1 MIKKI
6 AFIAFLLISSN
17 LIALEIKIGGDTP
30 TAKENLWFGWVEA
43 SKAYEGKNKE
53 TVLEFFCHRFKLAEG
68 QVIDKESTIFVLP
81 APNAEE
87 HFVATLRT
95 QSMPVDKAN
104 ELMAKMQSTT
114 HFCYYPKAIES
125 FEGKFADKSAMF
137 LAGELVISD
146 EYTVK
151 DKE

>member
-1 MIKKI
+1 MIRRI
-6 AFIAFLLISSN
+6 TCIAFLLISSSLN
-17 LIALEIKIGGDTP
+17 ALEIRISGETP
-30 TAKENLWFGWVEA
+30 NAKENIWFGWVEA

-53 TVLEFFCHRFKLAEG
+53 TVLEFFCHRMKLAEG
-68 QVIDKESTIFVLP
+68 QAINKENTILALP
-81 APNAEE
+81 DSNTEE

-95 QSMPVDKAN
+95 PSMPVDKAN
-104 ELMAKMQSTT
+104 ELMAKMQTTT

-125 FEGKFADKSAMF
+125 FKGKFADKEAMF

-146 EYTVK
+146 EYKVK